1 MFDILAQAMTLALS
15 PKVML
20 FALIGI
26 AVGVT
31 VGAIPGLSGDMAIA
45 VLLPFVFVMEP
56 AAALGLL
63 VGIYKG
69 SMFGGSIS
77 AITFGVPG
85 TAGAA
90 ATVIDGYQAKLAGRP
105 NQALHTALYSSVI
118 ADTSSDLVL
127 IFLAL
132 PLALV
137 ALKFGPVEFFA
148 LYVISLTLVAA
159 LTMGK
164 VARGIAAAALGVML
178 AMIGRDP
185 ITGALRLTFGVPEL
199 SGGIGLIPLLVGVFA
214 VSEIMIQ
221 AARAWAIRAA
231 RQTGAAGDSAAGRAY
246 DAKADRLD
254 WETFR
259 GTWRATAIGTGMGTF
274 IGALPGAGSSL
285 AAFMSYGLAQR
296 LARHPERFGKG
307 SLEGVAA
314 AEAGNSAT
322 SGATFIPLFAFGIP
336 GSATAALFGA
346 AMIMMGIT
354 PGPTMI
360 RDNMTIIYALFLI
373 LIYANLFNL
382 GISKLLL
389 PFYSRIAMLRPHYV
403 LPIVLG
409 LAILGTYAASN
420 SVKDIWLL
428 LAAGVL
434 GIVLRWFGVPLGPL
448 VLGFIVGPGLEQSL
462 RQALMLGRNDWTH
475 LVGSPIAIG
484 IYLGTLAILAGFW
497 LLTRR
502 RADPAP
508 PSGPESAQ

>member
-1 MFDILAQAMTLALS
+1 MLEFLAEAAALAFT
-15 PKVML
+15 PQVML
-20 FALIGI
+20 FALIGLAI
-26 AVGVT
+26 GVT

-45 VLLPFVFVMEP
+45 ILLPLVFVMDP
-56 AAALGLL
+56 VPALGLL

-69 SMFGGSIS
+69 SMFGGSIA

-90 ATVIDGYQAKLAGRP
+90 ATVIDGYQAKLNGQP
-105 NQALHTALYSSVI
+105 NRALHTALYSSII

-132 PLALV
+132 PLAAV
-137 ALKFGPVEFFA
+137 ALMFGPVEFFA
-148 LYVISLTLVAA
+148 LYEVSLTLVAA

-164 VARGIAAAALGVML
+164 VARGIAAAALGVLL

-185 ITGALRLTFGVPEL
+185 ITGGLRLTFDIPAL

-214 VSEIMIQ
+214 VSEIIVQ
-221 AARAWAIRAA
+221 
-231 RQTGAAGDSAAGRAY
+231 AGRAWMRRAERTVASIAADAEKSGY
-246 DAKADRLD
+246 DVAGDRLD
-254 WETFR
+254 WRTFR
-259 GTWRATAIGTGMGTF
+259 STLRATFVGAGMGTF

-285 AAFMSYGLAQR
+285 AAFMSYGIAQR
-296 LARHPERFGKG
+296 FSRRPQEFGRG

-322 SGATFIPLFAFGIP
+322 SGSTFIPLFAFGIP

-346 AMIMMGIT
+346 ALIMMGIT

-360 RDNMTIIYALFLI
+360 NDNMAIIYALFI
-373 LIYANLFNL
+373 MLIYANLFNF

-389 PFYSRIAMLRPHYV
+389 PLYSRLAMIQPHYV
-403 LPIVLG
+403 LPVVLG

-420 SVKDIWLL
+420 SVKDVWLL
-428 LAAGVL
+428 LAAGLL
-434 GIVLRWFGVPLGPL
+434 GVGLRWFGVPLGPL

-462 RQALMLGRNDWTH
+462 RQALMLGRGDWMH
-475 LVGSPIAIG
+475 LLQSPLAIG
-484 IYLGTLAILAGFW
+484 IYLGTLAILVVFG
-497 LLTRR
+497 LVTRR
-502 RADPAP
+502 RALHAK
-508 PSGPESAQ
+508 EA